1 MPQYN
6 LIIIGCDNGCTG
18 TIAAFGDGSL
28 IDFREQFSYIWRKPH
43 VKNRNSY
50 MSRIDYPKLLAW
62 IANLKKKSNSI
73 IAVIERPMTDETR
86 FHQTISSHHAQEA
99 LMIALESC
107 GVKFCT
113 IDSSEWQKTYLPG
126 ISGSKVLKMSSADKA
141 KQLYPKYSD
150 LIEKHGDADAIFIA
164 RMGVDHPSKCITDDA
179 KPKAKE
185 KHSLKKIFTTNFDG
199 NKKNEN

>member
-1 MPQYN
+1 MPQYKS
-6 LIIIGCDNGCTG
+6 IVIGCDNGCTG

-28 IDFREQFSYIWRKPH
+28 IDFREQYSYSWRKPH
-43 VKNRNSY
+43 VKTRNSY
-50 MSRIDYPKLLAW
+50 MSRIDYPKLLSW
-62 IANLKKKSNSI
+62 IANLKKQTESI
-73 IAVIERPMTDETR
+73 VAIIERPMTDETR

-113 IDSSEWQKTYLPG
+113 VDSSEWQKIYLPG
-126 ISGSKVLKMSSADKA
+126 ISGSKVLKIASKDKA
-141 KQLYPKYSD
+141 KELYPEHVS

-164 RMGVDHPSKCITDDA
+164 KMGVDHPNKCIIDEI

-185 KHSLKKIFTTNFDG
+185 KHRLKKIFTTNFSEV
-199 NKKNEN
+199 KKK